1 MLTVLAEAGFTG
13 RQRDIANR
21 SLMVYLVGSI
31 QFEHF
36 GQLSETGAAAMTN
49 LPWDQYPAP
58 RGKCPQDA
66 HPTADQEF
74 QAGLNVVLDGL
85 EALLMKTHPG

>member
-36 GQLSETGAAAMTN
+36 GQLSETGAAAMAN
-49 LPWDQYPAP
+49 LPWDHSRSSRKVPA
-58 RGKCPQDA
+58 RRDA
-66 HPTADQEF
+66 RRPTRSF
-74 QAGLNVVLDGL
+74 RR
-85 EALLMKTHPG
+85 ALTSSWTASKLY